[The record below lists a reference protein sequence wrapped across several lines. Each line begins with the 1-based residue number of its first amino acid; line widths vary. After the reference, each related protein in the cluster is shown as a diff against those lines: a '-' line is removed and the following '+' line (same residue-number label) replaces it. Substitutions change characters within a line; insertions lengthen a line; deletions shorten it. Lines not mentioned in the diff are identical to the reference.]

1 MERDD
6 KLLDIEENK
15 ILLNKELNKE
25 LNKAT
30 KEDNDDDDADDD
42 TRRTANDNTSRYLD
56 AKTILSPELLSQT
69 DSVMVSGRKVRQR
82 PDTMQQTMQQ
92 TIHIPTTF

>member
-25 LNKAT
+25 
-30 KEDNDDDDADDD
+30 DNDDDADDD
-42 TRRTANDNTSRYLD
+42 TSRTANDDTSRYLD
-56 AKTILSPELLSQT
+56 AKTVLSPELLSQT
-69 DSVMVSGRKVRQR
+69 DSVMVSGRKVRKR
-82 PDTMQQTMQQ
+82 PDTMQQT
-92 TIHIPTTF
+92 IHTPTTF

>member
-15 ILLNKELNKE
+15 ILLNKELNK
-25 LNKAT
+25 AT

-42 TRRTANDNTSRYLD
+42 TC
-56 AKTILSPELLSQT
+56 
-69 DSVMVSGRKVRQR
+69 
-82 PDTMQQTMQQ
+82 
-92 TIHIPTTF
+92 HH